1 MQSAGQLLQS
11 SPDSHVPFELQT
23 GVSQLSVSSLQ
34 PIPGQGFVPATHD
47 PPASQVSVPLQ
58 KLPSSHCAFDVH
70 CGGEGVPMK

>member
-1 MQSAGQLLQS
+1 MQSDGQLLQF
-11 SPDSHVPFELQT
+11 SPDSQVPLELQT

-34 PIPGQGFVPATHD
+34 LIPAHGSVPATQE
-47 PPASQVSVPLQ
+47 PPALQVSVPLQ